1 MKWTKEKR
9 RVCNTCH
16 IDAVST
22 VLYIGFI
29 VTYEKRNDISQKKK
43 VFRGFYTSLT
53 DREHK
58 SQRFA
63 TVHPKDLAA
72 SIRGSLRHE

>member
-43 VFRGFYTSLT
+43 SLSGFLHEL
-53 DREHK
+53 DRPRTQE
-58 SQRFA
+58 SAIR
-63 TVHPKDLAA
+63 DRA
-72 SIRGSLRHE
+72 S